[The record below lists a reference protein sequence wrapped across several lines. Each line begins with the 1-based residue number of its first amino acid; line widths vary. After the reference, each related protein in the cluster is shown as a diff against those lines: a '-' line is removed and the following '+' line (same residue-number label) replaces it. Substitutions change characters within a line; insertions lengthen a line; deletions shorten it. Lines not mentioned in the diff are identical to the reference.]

1 MASTF
6 LVRLKIGSILVDA
19 KGVSKLYNQKLKP
32 SYMIGLFA
40 AAMVLHYS
48 NLNHVSSHKTC
59 NKTAG
64 TSLKNAF
71 TLNETSFRGS

>member
-1 MASTF
+1 
-6 LVRLKIGSILVDA
+6 
-19 KGVSKLYNQKLKP
+19 
-32 SYMIGLFA
+32 MIGLFA
-40 AAMVLHYS
+40 AAIVPHYS

-71 TLNETSFRGS
+71 TLNETSFRGALPPLNVSRVHTGLNRPLAPAAYSGGGLRAG